1 MDDPTHGEPSEDA
14 ASSDAPIDPASVVD
28 YTFDGDNPYLGGVT
42 FRTAVI
48 DGRLHGRL
56 IGTRWEW
63 CNYSEDEAGEFT
75 EKHFIDVSTGWVDL
89 EKATDLP
96 HRVEMIPDSQEIR
109 EFFVFP
115 MVLRASRGWNDD
127 ECVRKPAYDQRMRA
141 VAEAERL
148 KAAKRASAPPGVTSY
163 GTSMA
168 PAFESLEETAEE
180 DGELAARA
188 IDYAA
193 RYGRTRH
200 VPGCAVAA
208 AFYDSLSKGGDAWHQ
223 LAASLAL
230 TARADRW
237 IAITQRFGPDAA
249 VATAAPYRDRFVQ
262 TLEQELRRLGR
273 GGYEIEDPDGPIAPW
288 LKLLGAMEREAKPSL
303 MRRLFRK

>member
-1 MDDPTHGEPSEDA
+1 LDDPAHGRPREVA
-14 ASSDAPIDPASVVD
+14 ADSDAPIDPASVVD
-28 YTFDGDNPYLGGVT
+28 YTFPGDSPYLGGVT
-42 FRTAVI
+42 FRTAVKE
-48 DGRLHGRL
+48 GRLHGRL

-75 EKHFIDVSTGWVDL
+75 EKHFIDVSTDYVDL
-89 EKATDLP
+89 EKTTDLP
-96 HRVEMIPDSQEIR
+96 HRVAMIPDSQEIR

-115 MVLRASRGWNDD
+115 MVLRASGDWNDD

-141 VAEAERL
+141 IAEAEGI
-148 KAAKRASAPPGVTSY
+148 KAAKRASATPGVTSY
-163 GTSMA
+163 GTPMA

-200 VPGCAVAA
+200 VPGRAVAD
-208 AFYDSLSKGGDAWHQ
+208 AFYEALNKGGDPWRQ

-237 IAITQRFGPDAA
+237 IAIAQRFGPDAA
-249 VATAAPYRDRFVQ
+249 AQAAAPYRDTFIRR
-262 TLEQELRRLGR
+262 LEHELQLLGR
-273 GGYEIEDPDGPIAPW
+273 GGYANEDPGGPIAPW
-288 LKLLGAMEREAKPSL
+288 LMLLSAMERDSKPSL
-303 MRRLFRK
+303 LRRLFGK